1 MLLYSTIC
9 LYFKDIAHEKIGLL
23 ISLLILSAPALAECD
38 FKKAAR
44 NKMLDQKIGISGNC
58 DTKKAVKTQTTHQI
72 DDALNIDSKK
82 IKNDS
87 LEKKRILKKSQ
98 YNQKVISIV
107 K

>member
-1 MLLYSTIC
+1 M
-9 LYFKDIAHEKIGLL
+9 KKIGLL

-87 LEKKRILKKSQ
+87 LEKKENIEKKASTTK
-98 YNQKVISIV
+98 KVISIV

>member
-1 MLLYSTIC
+1 M
-9 LYFKDIAHEKIGLL
+9 KKIGLI
-23 ISLLILSAPALAECD
+23 ISLLVLSASAFAECD

-58 DTKKAVKTQTTHQI
+58 DTKKAVKTQTTNQI
-72 DDALNIDSKK
+72 DDALHIDSKK

-87 LEKKRILKKSQ
+87 LEKKENIEKKA
-98 YNQKVISIV
+98 NTTKKVVNTI

>member
-1 MLLYSTIC
+1 M
-9 LYFKDIAHEKIGLL
+9 KKVGLL
-23 ISLLILSAPALAECD
+23 ISLLALSTYTFAECD

-58 DTKKAVKTQTTHQI
+58 DTQKAVKTQTTNKI
-72 DDALNIDSKK
+72 DNALDIDSKK

-87 LEKKRILKKSQ
+87 FEKKDSIEKKTSTTK
-98 YNQKVISIV
+98 KVVEAI

>member
-1 MLLYSTIC
+1 M
-9 LYFKDIAHEKIGLL
+9 KKIGLL
-23 ISLLILSAPALAECD
+23 ISLLILSAPVLAECD

-44 NKMLDQKIGISGNC
+44 NKMLDQKIGISGSC

-87 LEKKRILKKSQ
+87 LEKKETIEKKA
-98 YNQKVISIV
+98 NTTKKVISIV

>member
-1 MLLYSTIC
+1 M
-9 LYFKDIAHEKIGLL
+9 KKIGLL

-44 NKMLDQKIGISGNC
+44 NKMLDQKIGISGSC

-87 LEKKRILKKSQ
+87 LEKKRLLRKKPIQ
-98 YNQKVISIV
+98 PKR
-107 K
+107 